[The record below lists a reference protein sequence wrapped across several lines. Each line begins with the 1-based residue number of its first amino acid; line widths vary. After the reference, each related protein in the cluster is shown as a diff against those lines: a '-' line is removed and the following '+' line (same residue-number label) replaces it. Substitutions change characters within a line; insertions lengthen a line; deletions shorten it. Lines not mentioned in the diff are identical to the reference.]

1 MARTSEGRELTE
13 KHRKG
18 QAGIVKRMLKVLLGI
33 WDEEADYRNI
43 DQSSLSFARRAA
55 PEVMKFRAVSR
66 EYSKDYLVNFRD
78 LEVPEADRKPIA
90 DVVDNYSLED
100 ALQEMWTAARAS
112 MKKVSAKGY
121 NTQDGLEAGRNAVSG
136 KATKLVADGGRKV
149 IKDDIDR
156 GNGPVGYARVVD
168 ADPCAFCAMLA
179 SRGVSYTGYLAD
191 GEGLYRTDSFA
202 ASNSRFVGKGDFKVH
217 DGCQCT
223 MEPVYKVGGKI
234 RLPGRGDELARNWA
248 RVAAG
253 ERDPLKAWQRWWNSG
268 TLPETY
274 DGPLQEG
281 EKRPKPPRKKVKP
294 QTKAER
300 SGAPV
305 KKWSE
310 LEDTDFLA
318 WADDLEQR
326 LVGVDAELAE
336 LKALGKDSE
345 DIAVFALEQQRKA
358 FLSQIEKYRAQAMKM

>member
-33 WDEEADYRNI
+33 WDEEADYKNI

-55 PEVMKFRAVSR
+55 PEVLKFRAVSR

-78 LEVPEADRKPIA
+78 LEVPEPQRQPIA

-100 ALQEMWTAARAS
+100 ALQELWTAARAS
-112 MKKVSAKGY
+112 MKRVSSKGY
-121 NTQDGLEAGRNAVSG
+121 NTEDGLEAGRNAVSG
-136 KATKLVADGGRKV
+136 KATKIVADGGRRV
-149 IKDDIDR
+149 IKDDVER

-191 GEGLYRTDSFA
+191 GAGLYRTDSFKDT
-202 ASNSRFVGKGDFKVH
+202 NSRFVGKGDFKVH

-223 MEPVYKVGGKI
+223 LEPVYKVGGKI
-234 RLPGRGDELARNWA
+234 RLPGRGDELARDWA

-253 ERDPLKAWQRWWNSG
+253 EKDPIKAWERWWNSG

-274 DGPLQEG
+274 DGPIQEG
-281 EKRPKPPRKKVKP
+281 EKRPKPPRKNVKP
-294 QTKAER
+294 VTRAER
-300 SGAPV
+300 SGEPV

-310 LEDTDFLA
+310 LTDEDFLG
-318 WADDLEQR
+318 WANDLEAR
-326 LVGVDAELAE
+326 LVNVDAELAE
-336 LKALGKDSE
+336 LRALGKGDDE
-345 DIAVFALEQQRKA
+345 VAVMALETQRKR
-358 FLSQIEKYRAQAMKM
+358 FLSQIEKYRSQAMKM